1 MERDYQAPWGTMVRV
16 GTWATLALL
25 GAIAAMGFLIGPRH
39 QLAWRL
45 VMIGAPLLL
54 VASTL
59 PFAIRGYTLTSR
71 NLVIRRLGFDTAL
84 ALDDLRV
91 VRGVADDVRGSLRLW
106 GNGGLFAI
114 TGWFWNRRLGRFRM
128 FATDLSRA
136 VLLEFAR
143 RKVLVT
149 PHDPQAFIVHARKLM
164 AMR

>member
-1 MERDYQAPWGTMVRV
+1 
-16 GTWATLALL
+16 
-25 GAIAAMGFLIGPRH
+25 
-39 QLAWRL
+39 
-45 VMIGAPLLL
+45 MIGAPLLL

-71 NLVIRRLGFDTAL
+71 NLVIRRLGFDTTL
-84 ALDDLRV
+84 ALDELRV